1 MNRRIVSALSWSL
14 YAAIITVL
22 FFLVVNRVDAF
33 ELTGPP
39 AQTQNI
45 QYFINSN
52 GSTYSCD
59 ELKVIIQQNF
69 AFIEKYSDYTFN
81 PLQCS
86 DLSPRTRHSEGK
98 VIGFQ
103 AATEFSNAFHLAV
116 AINGVVFNIDR
127 TWFFSKQELRCLF
140 LHELGHNLGM
150 AHTDY
155 RYSIMS
161 TFRLRRNKDMCTH
174 WRDDLQALCA
184 LSPSCIIP
192 TGWISVD
199 EELTIMIPAVQ
210 YEGAQWS
217 AVLRHLYDDTF
228 IIDRSYLQEDMKMIE
243 KAVLVGEDELLLKDV
258 CHLGLICYPEV
269 RFNITPDLKFVLIR
283 E

>member
-1 MNRRIVSALSWSL
+1 MRTL
-14 YAAIITVL
+14 IIA
-22 FFLVVNRVDAF
+22 FLLVCSNLHAY

-39 AQTQNI
+39 AQTQNL
-45 QYFINSN
+45 QYFINSE

-59 ELKVIIQQNF
+59 ELKVIFQQNF

-86 DLSPRTRHSEGK
+86 GMEPGVRIVGAR

-103 AATEFSNAFHLAV
+103 PATWFSNPLFLAI
-116 AINGVVFNIDR
+116 AANGVVFNTDR
-127 TWFFSKQELRCLF
+127 TWFFSLPELRGLG
-140 LHELGHNLGM
+140 LHEIFHNLGL

-155 RYSIMS
+155 RYSVMS
-161 TFRLRRNKDMCTH
+161 TFKLRRNKDMSLP

-184 LSPSCIIP
+184 LSPSCILP

-199 EELTIMIPAVQ
+199 EDLTIMIPAVQ

-243 KAVLVGEDELLLKDV
+243 KAVLVGEDTLLLKDV

-283 E
+283 D

>member
-1 MNRRIVSALSWSL
+1 MRYL
-14 YAAIITVL
+14 IIA
-22 FFLVVNRVDAF
+22 FLLICSNLHAY

-39 AQTQNI
+39 VQTQNI
-45 QYFINSN
+45 QFFINPE

-69 AFIEKYSDYTFN
+69 AFIEKYSDYTFL

-86 DLSPRTRHSEGK
+86 DLSPRVSHPEGK

-103 AATEFSNAFHLAV
+103 PATEFSNAFHLAV
-116 AINGVVFNIDR
+116 AIQGVVVNIDR

-161 TFRLRRNKDMCTH
+161 TFKLRRNKDMCTP

-184 LSPSCIIP
+184 LSPSCILP

-217 AVLRHLYDDTF
+217 AVLRHLSEDTF

-243 KAVLVGEDELLLKDV
+243 KAVLVGEELHLKDV
-258 CHLGLICYPEV
+258 SYLGLPFPLV
-269 RFNITPDLKFVLIR
+269 RFSITPDLKFVLIR
-283 E
+283 DPQ

>member
-1 MNRRIVSALSWSL
+1 MRYLILIFILACPNLHA
-14 YAAIITVL
+14 Y
-22 FFLVVNRVDAF
+22 

-39 AQTQNI
+39 AQTKDL
-45 QYFINSN
+45 QYFINDE

-59 ELKVIIQQNF
+59 ELKVLFQQNF

-81 PLQCS
+81 PIQCAS
-86 DLSPRTRHSEGK
+86 LPPGERIVGGR
-98 VIGFQ
+98 VIGFLP
-103 AATEFSNAFHLAV
+103 ATEFSNSMHLAQ
-116 AINGVVFNIDR
+116 ARNGVVFNIDR
-127 TWFFSKQELRCLF
+127 TWFFSKQELRCLA
-140 LHELGHNLGM
+140 LHEIGHNLGM

-155 RYSIMS
+155 RYSVMS
-161 TFRLRRNKDMCTH
+161 TFKLRRNKDMCTP

-184 LSPSCIIP
+184 LSPTCIIP

-210 YEGAQWS
+210 YEGEQWS

-243 KAVLVGEDELLLKDV
+243 KATLVGEELHLKDV
-258 CHLGLICYPEV
+258 SYLGLPYPLV
-269 RFNITPDLKFVLIR
+269 RFEITPDLKFVLIR